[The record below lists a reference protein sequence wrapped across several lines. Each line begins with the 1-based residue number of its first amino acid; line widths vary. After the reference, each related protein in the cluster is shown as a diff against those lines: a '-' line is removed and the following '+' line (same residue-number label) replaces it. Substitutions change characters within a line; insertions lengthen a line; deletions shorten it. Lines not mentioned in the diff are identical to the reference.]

1 MHLFSAGEEMGG
13 GGDDQQAAVGDG
25 LNLGVHNV
33 PVLSL
38 IKVANTTYKLH
49 EAVSKTAVSRFFKIG
64 DFFI

>member
-13 GGDDQQAAVGDG
+13 GNDQQAAVGDG

-38 IKVANTTYKLH
+38 IKVQ
-49 EAVSKTAVSRFFKIG
+49 
-64 DFFI
+64 